1 MKHLAAVAVAAAAVT
16 ASAIA
21 GPAPTAAAWHVP
33 DPPFAAP
40 ALAIQRLTDAQLA
53 GQRVIYS
60 YPGPRPGRG
69 GPGSLPLRSSVRQS
83 GPALARTGA
92 QE

>member
-1 MKHLAAVAVAAAAVT
+1 VKHLAAVAVAVATMT
-16 ASAIA
+16 ASAVA
-21 GPAPTAAAWHVP
+21 GPAPTAAARHGP

-53 GQRVIYS
+53 GRRVICS
-60 YPGPRPGRG
+60 YPGLTPPR
-69 GPGSLPLRSSVRQS
+69 SLLRAITTCAS
-83 GPALARTGA
+83 